1 MEITERNRDME
12 LTNPSVIKEVLS
24 KNGFSFKKSLGQNF
38 LINPTVCPKMAESA
52 VQCGEKGVLEIGP
65 GIGVLTA
72 QLGEVAER
80 VVSIELDER
89 LRPVLAETLAE
100 YENIEVVFGDA
111 MKLDLRSIIDEK
123 FDGKKV
129 SVCANLPYYITSPII
144 MNLLESRLPLSSIT
158 VMVQKE
164 AAERICA
171 KVGSRESGAVTV
183 AVRYYCVPE
192 VLFNV
197 SRGSFM
203 PAPNVDSAV
212 IRLRVLEKPDVEVT
226 DEKLFFKMVRAAFEQ
241 RRKTFQN
248 SVSAGL
254 SLSKETVRTAL
265 VECGVDENIRVE
277 KMTMSELAAVSNRL
291 AAFKA

>member
-1 MEITERNRDME
+1 ME
-12 LTNPSVIKEVLS
+12 LTNPSVIKEILS

-52 VQCGEKGVLEIGP
+52 VQCGEEGVLEIGP

-72 QLGEVAER
+72 ELGKLAEK

-89 LRPVLAETLAE
+89 LRPVLAETLSE
-100 YENIEVVFGDA
+100 YDNIEVVFGDA
-111 MKLDLRSIIDEK
+111 MKLDLKSIINEK

-144 MNLLESRLPLSSIT
+144 MNLLESRLPFSSIT

-183 AVRYYCVPE
+183 AVRYYCEPE

-212 IRLRVLEKPDVEVT
+212 IRLKVLEKPDVEVT

-254 SLSKETVRTAL
+254 SLPKEIVKAAL
-265 VECGVDENIRVE
+265 LECGVDENIRVE
-277 KMTMSELAAVSNRL
+277 KMTMSELAAVSNFL
-291 AAFKA
+291 SSVKA